1 MDTDTIEADFVSNDF
16 SPEAFPASGS
26 MDGAAAGPILQR
38 GTLDESIAKTFKRD
52 IKEINVRLKQVVY
65 PEFLIRK
72 LGGSNDPDFTNA
84 SVHCDLWAPLTFV
97 ILYAVSVSPA
107 HAKTLFSSLFVTQ
120 WFVLLAMATHLRLT
134 KPQEKTSL
142 ISYVSVSGYCLFPQ
156 VINAVISRLLLPL
169 ILRVMHNSAWCVRA
183 IVVARI
189 LLMGTCLFWSVS
201 SISMVTKSNN
211 FIEIYPLALCFFGI
225 GWLTVIL

>member
-1 MDTDTIEADFVSNDF
+1 MDADTIEADFVTNDLT
-16 SPEAFPASGS
+16 PDAFPASGS
-26 MDGAAAGPILQR
+26 LDGRSISLR
-38 GTLDESIAKTFKRD
+38 GTLDESVLETFKRD
-52 IKEINVRLKQVVY
+52 VRDINTRLKQVVY

-72 LGGSNDPDFTNA
+72 LDGSGQDFTNA
-84 SVHCDLWAPLTFV
+84 SVHCDLWAPLTFI

-120 WFVLLAMATHLRLT
+120 WFVLLVMATHLRLT

-156 VINAVISRLLLPL
+156 VMNAVISRLLLPL
-169 ILRVMHNSAWCVRA
+169 ILKVTHNSQWCVR
-183 IVVARI
+183 VLVLLRL
-189 LLMGTCLFWSVS
+189 LLMAICLFWSVS

-211 FIEIYPLALCFFGI
+211 LIEIYPLALCFFGI
-225 GWLTVIL
+225 GWLTVTL